1 MKNANLSRL
10 GGFTLIELLV
20 VVLIIGILA
29 GVALPQYQKAVTK
42 TRFMRLLPLTK
53 AISDAENVYY
63 MANGAYTLNFD
74 DLDIALPSGATYATS
89 SRLDY
94 DNYYCY
100 LRWDGAA
107 MESSSVYCND
117 KSPNAPT
124 LEKYFVDTNYI
135 CWGISDFAQGVCK
148 SVSGGATP
156 EEHATGGFG
165 YRF

>member
-29 GVALPQYQKAVTK
+29 GVAVPQYQKAVLK
-42 TRFMRLLPLTK
+42 TRFMRLVPLTK

-74 DLDIALPSGATYATS
+74 DLDIALPPGATTVTS
-89 SRLDY
+89 SRVDY

-100 LRWDGAA
+100 LRWNGAN
-107 MESSSVYCND
+107 MSSSSVYCND
-117 KSPNAPT
+117 KSPKAPS
-124 LEKYFVDTNYI
+124 LEKYFASTYYI
-135 CWGISDFAQGVCK
+135 CWSNNDLAKQICNN
-148 SVSGGATP
+148 VSNKTTADSTS
-156 EEHATGGFG
+156 TGGSAF
-165 YRF
+165 YF

>member
-89 SRLDY
+89 SLLAY
-94 DNYYCY
+94 DNYYCW
-100 LRWDGAA
+100 LRWDGAN
-107 MESSSVYCND
+107 MSSSSVYCND
-117 KSPNAPT
+117 KSPNAPS

-135 CWGISDFAQGVCK
+135 CWSSSDFTQGVCK
-148 SVSGGATP
+148 SVSGDTTP
-156 EEHATGGFG
+156 VAPSTGGFG

>member
-63 MANGAYTLNFD
+63 MSNGAYTLNFD
-74 DLDIALPSGATYATS
+74 DLDIALPPGATTVTS
-89 SRLDY
+89 SQVEY
-94 DNYYCY
+94 DNYYCL
-100 LRWDGAA
+100 LRWNGTD
-107 MESSSVYCND
+107 MSTSSVYCND
-117 KSPNAPT
+117 KNPNVPR
-124 LEKYFVDTNYI
+124 LEKYFASTYYI
-135 CWGISDFAQGVCK
+135 CWSDSDLTKQICNNVSNKTTGIVARAFAFKG
-148 SVSGGATP
+148 
-156 EEHATGGFG
+156 
-165 YRF
+165 